1 AYGASKGAVHTLT
14 QAMAVDLARFGIR
27 VNAVAPGPVETP
39 LVETVHTPAV
49 RRAWRHHVPMRRYG
63 TPQEIAGTVLFL
75 FERAPSGDRTGESI
89 AVDGG
94 FRGAGLML
102 IED

>member
-1 AYGASKGAVHTLT
+1 MAQSRDVACGQAVL
-14 QAMAVDLARFGIR
+14 G
-27 VNAVAPGPVETP
+27 ETP
-39 LVETVHTPAV
+39 LVETVHTPEV

-63 TPQEIAGTVLFL
+63 TPQEMTGTVLFL
-75 FERAPSGDRTGESI
+75 LDPAQSGYLSGAII

-102 IED
+102 IEG